1 MSDPS
6 TAADDD
12 VVHAVRQALGKHGY
26 ARLTTKK
33 VAAESDKSEAG
44 LYYHYDSKDEMVA
57 AFLEWSTGWLATE
70 LDGLAATDPESRL
83 REACDLLFVT
93 TDDEERR
100 GVNVAVMELLSHA
113 PHNETLREPLVDLE
127 RHVVDTLADIVAE
140 GVEAGVFRDVDPRAT
155 AAFLVAA
162 TDGSTGFYLAL
173 GLDEFE
179 PLLREGLSAYID
191 SLLVAET
198 EDAL

>member
-1 MSDPS
+1 MSDPARS
-6 TAADDD
+6 ADED
-12 VVHAVRQALGKHGY
+12 VVHAVRRALANHGY
-26 ARLTTKK
+26 ARLTTKN

-57 AFLEWSTGWLATE
+57 AFLEWSTGWLAAD
-70 LDGLAATDPESRL
+70 LDDLDATDPESRL
-83 REACDLLFVT
+83 REACDRLFVT

-113 PHNETLREPLVDLE
+113 PHNETLREPLVELE
-127 RHVVDTLADIVAE
+127 RHVVDTLAEVVAD
-140 GVEAGVFRDVDPRAT
+140 GVGQGVFRDVDPRAT

-179 PLLREGLSAYID
+179 PLLRDGLSAYID
-191 SLLVAET
+191 SLLVA
-198 EDAL
+198 DA